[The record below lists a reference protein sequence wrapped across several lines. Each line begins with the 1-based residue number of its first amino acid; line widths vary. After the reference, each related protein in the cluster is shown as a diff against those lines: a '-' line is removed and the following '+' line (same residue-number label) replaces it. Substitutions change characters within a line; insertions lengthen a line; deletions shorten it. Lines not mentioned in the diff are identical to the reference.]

1 MTEPSARERIDKWL
15 WHARVVRTRSAAAGL
30 VEKGYVRVNGVRVTA
45 PAHAVKRGDVLTIA
59 LDARVRLLKIEG
71 FVARRGDA
79 SLARDLYIE
88 LSK

>member
-1 MTEPSARERIDKWL
+1 MAVARPRRC
-15 WHARVVRTRSAAAGL
+15 ARARRRRRL